1 MAARKQCTIGSPTAG
16 HARAHPT
23 GRKTQSYSQVRLRT
37 AHRDNYS
44 VYGINKMHQAMKRK
58 GWHLGREQT
67 RPLMRKA
74 GLCGVQ
80 RPCSPPSPT

>member
-1 MAARKQCTIGSPTAG
+1 
-16 HARAHPT
+16 
-23 GRKTQSYSQVRLRT
+23 
-37 AHRDNYS
+37 
-44 VYGINKMHQAMKRK
+44 MHQAMKRK

-80 RPCSPPSPT
+80 RPFTTVTDVADHGRLIW

>member
-1 MAARKQCTIGSPTAG
+1 
-16 HARAHPT
+16 
-23 GRKTQSYSQVRLRT
+23 
-37 AHRDNYS
+37 
-44 VYGINKMHQAMKRK
+44 MKRK

-80 RPCSPPSPT
+80 RPCSPPSLNRPGESGDSLI

>member
-1 MAARKQCTIGSPTAG
+1 M
-16 HARAHPT
+16 
-23 GRKTQSYSQVRLRT
+23 
-37 AHRDNYS
+37 
-44 VYGINKMHQAMKRK
+44 NKMHQAMKRK